1 MLGMRFQP
9 FLTDTSSLQIWFNIF
24 PVEALAMYGGY
35 YPPLPPGGGYFWKHQ
50 SSEKL
55 ISDSLHR
62 KAAFVD
68 SKLYSSLEWL

>member
-35 YPPLPPGGGYFWKHQ
+35 YPPPSPPGEATFESIKVQ
-50 SSEKL
+50 KS
-55 ISDSLHR
+55 
-62 KAAFVD
+62 
-68 SKLYSSLEWL
+68 

>member
-35 YPPLPPGGGYFWKHQ
+35 YPPPACPPAPRGEATFESIKVQKSYIGLF
-50 SSEKL
+50 
-55 ISDSLHR
+55 
-62 KAAFVD
+62 A
-68 SKLYSSLEWL
+68 